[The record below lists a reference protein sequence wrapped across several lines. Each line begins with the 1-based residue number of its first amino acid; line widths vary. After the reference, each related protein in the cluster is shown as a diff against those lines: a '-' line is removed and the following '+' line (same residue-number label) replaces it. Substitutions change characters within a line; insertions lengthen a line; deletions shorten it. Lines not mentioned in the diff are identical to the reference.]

1 MSKITNYFK
10 KIIKFCLRPIARP
23 TIYIAKRLKANHY
36 LKKKIKLS
44 SSKINI
50 VFICQCVHIWDKQ
63 RSVVERLSHNNMF
76 KVILLIVEDNGIIED
91 TVFEKYAIENKI
103 DFYKYEKGILK
114 KIQPNIICYSRPYDL
129 YLPKDIRSSKTVK
142 HSKLIYIPYGYSMME
157 LGETNLN
164 FEFIR
169 NLSLLFADCKYSNE
183 YFKEN
188 NLKNIKRGI
197 QESVNIGFPYLE
209 DLIINKNSYINNI
222 TERNAFENL
231 NNNRINAIWTPRW
244 TTNDKLGGSNF
255 FRYIDKIFDLLI
267 DNPNYNF
274 VFRPHPYAIDNYVKE
289 GLLSNKKRDE
299 YLAKIRNSDNS
310 IYDKDD
316 FYLKTFDKCDIMITD
331 ISSIVPEALLL
342 YKPIIFCHNLN
353 VEILND
359 FAKKCCEEA
368 FYNAYNFDDILKY
381 VNMIKDGNDP
391 IKEKRESFIDS
402 FVSSQ
407 KGTIDRLEKVLIA
420 KKDEWFK

>member
-1 MSKITNYFK
+1 M
-10 KIIKFCLRPIARP
+10 
-23 TIYIAKRLKANHY
+23 
-36 LKKKIKLS
+36 
-44 SSKINI
+44 
-50 VFICQCVHIWDKQ
+50 
-63 RSVVERLSHNNMF
+63 
-76 KVILLIVEDNGIIED
+76 
-91 TVFEKYAIENKI
+91 
-103 DFYKYEKGILK
+103 
-114 KIQPNIICYSRPYDL
+114 
-129 YLPKDIRSSKTVK
+129 
-142 HSKLIYIPYGYSMME
+142 
-157 LGETNLN
+157 
-164 FEFIR
+164 
-169 NLSLLFADCKYSNE
+169 
-183 YFKEN
+183 
-188 NLKNIKRGI
+188 
-197 QESVNIGFPYLE
+197 
-209 DLIINKNSYINNI
+209 IINKNSYIKDI
-222 TERNAFENL
+222 AERNAFENL
-231 NNNRINAIWTPRW
+231 NNNRINVIWTPRW
-244 TTNDKLGGSNF
+244 TTSDKLGGSNF
-255 FRYIDKIFDLLI
+255 FRYIDKMFDLLI

-368 FYNAYNFDDILKY
+368 FYNAYNFYDILKY

-391 IKEKRESFIDS
+391 IKEKRERFIDS